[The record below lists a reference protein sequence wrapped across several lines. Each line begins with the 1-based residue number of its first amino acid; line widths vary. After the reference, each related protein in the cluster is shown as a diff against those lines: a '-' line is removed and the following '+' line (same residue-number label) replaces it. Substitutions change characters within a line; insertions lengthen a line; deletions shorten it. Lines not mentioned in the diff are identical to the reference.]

1 MRTENNLICDVNKQH
16 KTMSASLLQEIEKID
31 AIKWHTIDGE
41 QLNLSY
47 ASLFHKDLADRIFT
61 ELETSTEYYDADM
74 CKVRVFGKYHN
85 IPRKQVAHS
94 DPDLVYRFSGSVVP
108 GKPWTPLLAAIRD
121 RVQHL
126 TGGVRYNFV
135 LINRY
140 RNGDDYIGEHRDSE
154 PELDPQA
161 PIASVSFGAGRD
173 FVLRHADVVRRR
185 RAVPKVKI
193 QLEHGDLL
201 LMNPPT
207 NACWYHSLPVRKS
220 VHGVR
225 INLTFRK
232 LLV

>member
-135 LINRY
+135 LINSWQHCFLTVVCDNTNIIVTDRLVACGWSAVNVQIVTPMHFCALVKNKKLNNTRY
-140 RNGDDYIGEHRDSE
+140 TTFKLIY
-154 PELDPQA
+154 
-161 PIASVSFGAGRD
+161 
-173 FVLRHADVVRRR
+173 VLNVTFA
-185 RAVPKVKI
+185 
-193 QLEHGDLL
+193 
-201 LMNPPT
+201 
-207 NACWYHSLPVRKS
+207 
-220 VHGVR
+220 
-225 INLTFRK
+225 INFKTI
-232 LLV
+232 